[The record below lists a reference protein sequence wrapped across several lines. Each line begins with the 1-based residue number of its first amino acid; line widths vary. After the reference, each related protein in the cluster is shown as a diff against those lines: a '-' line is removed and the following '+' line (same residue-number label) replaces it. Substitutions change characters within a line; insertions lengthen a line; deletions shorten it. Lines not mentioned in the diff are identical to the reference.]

1 MRERAMQATDSG
13 IQRIRPAIYGI
24 LRQGSEVLLVRAPQ
38 TSDGIIGFPG
48 GGIELGEAPL
58 DALQREFFEE
68 TGLEI
73 EPLRLLW
80 TTTGF
85 HRSRK
90 FPHLQVLGIYW
101 EVRSVGGALRPEGND
116 DDVEAAFFCPVRD
129 LPLERMMAV
138 DHEAVQRLAHLLLA

>member
-1 MRERAMQATDSG
+1 MQVNDLG

-24 LRQGSEVLLVRAPQ
+24 LRQGGEVLLVRAPQ

-58 DALQREFFEE
+58 DALQREFSEE

-80 TTTGF
+80 ATTGF

-101 EVRSVGGALRPEGND
+101 EVRTIGGALRPGGND
-116 DDVEAAFFCPVRD
+116 DDVDEAFFCPVRD
-129 LPLERMMAV
+129 LPLERMMPV
-138 DHEAVQRLAHLLLA
+138 DHEAVQRLAHLFQA